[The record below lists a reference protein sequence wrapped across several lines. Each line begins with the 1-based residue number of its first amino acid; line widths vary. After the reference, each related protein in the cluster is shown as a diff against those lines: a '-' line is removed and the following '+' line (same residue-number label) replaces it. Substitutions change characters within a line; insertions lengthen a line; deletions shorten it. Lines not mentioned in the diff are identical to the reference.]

1 MFCATDCLAVKN
13 ELWLIEESDL
23 VCRLT
28 AESWF
33 VFLSY
38 LIAER
43 VLREVFSGTF
53 DWFFCDK
60 VLGLRKEGGL
70 DMLAEV
76 IEPFWVSE
84 PEVCFLL
91 KTLVLSFFG
100 EKLVVS

>member
-1 MFCATDCLAVKN
+1 M
-13 ELWLIEESDL
+13 EESDL
-23 VCRLT
+23 VCKLV

-33 VFLSY
+33 AVLSC

-70 DMLAEV
+70 DMLADI
-76 IEPFWVSE
+76 IEPF
-84 PEVCFLL
+84 
-91 KTLVLSFFG
+91 
-100 EKLVVS
+100 